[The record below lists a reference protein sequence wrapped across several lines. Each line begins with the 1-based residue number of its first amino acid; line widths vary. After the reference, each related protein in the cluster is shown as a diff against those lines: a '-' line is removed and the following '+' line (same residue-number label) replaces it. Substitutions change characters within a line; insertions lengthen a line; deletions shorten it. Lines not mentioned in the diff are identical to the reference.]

1 MAEDQKRMD
10 DAVVVDENI
19 TKDLA
24 PAKTPANDPNPDV
37 VMTEAP
43 PTSIT
48 KLQKTAERCKRR
60 ADHLLLILENWW
72 DSAHGVLIC
81 ARFEELRE
89 ALEDEKNYTS
99 EAMAELVLE
108 TRDVFTKSQNK
119 QIALSEDLP
128 KVYPSYTESGRTK
141 PEGFWELLEI
151 QERVIE
157 SMERKIESITSPPGS
172 YEWRYEEE

>member
-1 MAEDQKRMD
+1 MAEDQKQMD
-10 DAVVVDENI
+10 DAVVDDENI
-19 TKDLA
+19 TKDLV
-24 PAKTPANDPNPDV
+24 PTETPANNPNPDV

-43 PTSIT
+43 PTPFP
-48 KLQKTAERCKRR
+48 KLQKTAARCKRR
-60 ADHLLLILENWW
+60 ADHLLLILENCWN
-72 DSAHGVLIC
+72 SIHGVLIC
-81 ARFEELRE
+81 EKFEELRE

-99 EAMAELVLE
+99 EAMQRLVLE
-108 TRDVFTKSQNK
+108 TRDLFTKSQNK
-119 QIALSEDLP
+119 QIALSYDIP
-128 KVYPSYTESGRTK
+128 KVYPSYTGFGGTG

>member
-1 MAEDQKRMD
+1 MAEDKKQMD
-10 DAVVVDENI
+10 DAVVDDENI
-19 TKDLA
+19 TEDLA
-24 PAKTPANDPNPDV
+24 PAEIPANNLNPDV

-43 PTSIT
+43 PTPIS

-60 ADHLLLILENWW
+60 ADHLLLILENCW
-72 DSAHGVLIC
+72 DSTHGVLIC
-81 ARFEELRE
+81 ETYEELRE
-89 ALEDEKNYTS
+89 ALEDDKNYTS
-99 EAMAELVLE
+99 EAMAKLVLE
-108 TRDVFTKSQNK
+108 TRDLFTKSQNK

-128 KVYPSYTESGRTK
+128 KVYPSYTESGRTE

-172 YEWRYEEE
+172 YEWGYEEE